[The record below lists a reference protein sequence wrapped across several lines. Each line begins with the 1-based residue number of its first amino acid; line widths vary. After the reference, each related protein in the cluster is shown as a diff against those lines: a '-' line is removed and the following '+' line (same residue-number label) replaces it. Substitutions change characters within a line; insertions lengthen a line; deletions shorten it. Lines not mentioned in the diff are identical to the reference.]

1 MKITVPGSSSCR
13 AQSSL
18 AAPASMAVCRSW
30 PQACIAPGMADAYG
44 NPVSSVT
51 GSASMSPRSSTTGPD
66 PEPRPPRSTAV
77 TELTAVPVLT
87 SSGSPASASSTL
99 RCVFGRSRPISGSE
113 WIACRSSAI
122 SPASFAASS
131 RTSTSSSSAQGP
143 GPPYRADPPAGHQ
156 PSPRHPH
163 AVDPPTHAVAPLAA
177 RAPLGAVAPSPPQP
191 RGQGPLTP
199 NARAR

>member
-1 MKITVPGSSSCR
+1 MCRAPAKPSSPGWNMKITVPGTSSCR

-30 PQACIAPGMADAYG
+30 PQACIAPGIADAYG
-44 NPVSSVT
+44 SPVSSVT
-51 GSASMSPRSSTTGPD
+51 GSASMSPRSSTTGPE
-66 PEPRPPRSTAV
+66 PERRPPRSTAV

-131 RTSTSSSSAQGP
+131 RTSTKFLLSSGP
-143 GPPYRADPPAGHQ
+143 RATLSRTNQAATSPATPPAATHWPPASQ
-156 PSPRHPH
+156 LHPRARAARSPMG
-163 AVDPPTHAVAPLAA
+163 VVAP
-177 RAPLGAVAPSPPQP
+177 
-191 RGQGPLTP
+191 
-199 NARAR
+199 

>member
-1 MKITVPGSSSCR
+1 MYRAPAKPSSPGWNMKITVPGTSSCR

-44 NPVSSVT
+44 SPVSSVT
-51 GSASMSPRSSTTGPD
+51 GSASMSPRSSTTGPG
-66 PEPRPPRSTAV
+66 RPPRSTAV

-87 SSGSPASASSTL
+87 LSGSPASASSTL
-99 RCVFGRSRPISGSE
+99 RCVFGRSRPISGSW

-131 RTSTSSSSAQGP
+131 RTSTKFLLSSGP
-143 GPPYRADPPAGHQ
+143 WATLSRTNQATTSPAAPPAATHW
-156 PSPRHPH
+156 PPASHPH
-163 AVDPPTHAVAPLAA
+163 PRAVDPM
-177 RAPLGAVAPSPPQP
+177 G
-191 RGQGPLTP
+191 
-199 NARAR
+199 